1 MIKNYLEFDVTFDFS
16 VIFYYLIVLKN
27 MDTINHAIL
36 THQPIRLQVII
47 KVSWGL
53 MGRMQ
58 TPIYV
63 IPKGIKNVAT
73 CFVRHKTSKR
83 IISENALAAKIGATH
98 YHTHS
103 FLSMWMIIKPMTIYL
118 SIHLLD

>member
-47 KVSWGL
+47 KVSWEL

-63 IPKGIKNVAT
+63 IPNGIK
-73 CFVRHKTSKR
+73 
-83 IISENALAAKIGATH
+83 IIIN
-98 YHTHS
+98 
-103 FLSMWMIIKPMTIYL
+103 IILCLEIICY
-118 SIHLLD
+118 